1 MTLELTRPNE
11 PMASAEADAR
21 LRLSQVSVD
30 VKALKRSLPSEYR
43 KMQSVEVTR

>member
-11 PMASAEADAR
+11 PMASGEAGAR

-30 VKALKRSLPSEYR
+30 VKALKRSLTFRIPEDAKR
-43 KMQSVEVTR
+43 